1 MEGEE
6 QREGSWPGRCGLSV
20 ETRQMGQRLGKAESS
35 REGTM
40 LTSHLCQ
47 SRQFWQW
54 EWGFLWPGLGGM
66 CWAAVLGLGGHCCE
80 SHKALPTGQ

>member
-1 MEGEE
+1 
-6 QREGSWPGRCGLSV
+6 
-20 ETRQMGQRLGKAESS
+20 
-35 REGTM
+35 M

-66 CWAAVLGLGGHCCE
+66 CWAAVLGLGGTAVRVTKPSPLGSEGGVGVSRAH
-80 SHKALPTGQ
+80 SPLVPGQPALFDLGTVD